1 MKIAISA
8 KSENMKETVEK
19 RFGRAQGFILYDTDT
34 KTVTYKS
41 NEQNLNA
48 AQGAGIQTA
57 QNVANMNAEAII
69 SGHCGPKAFQV
80 LTAADVKIYTVAN
93 GTVIEDAIKQ
103 LEEGKLQISGGA
115 DVEGHW

>member
-8 KSENMKETVEK
+8 KSDNLKETVDT
-19 RFGRAQGFILYDTDT
+19 RFGRAQGFVIYDTAT
-34 KTVTYKS
+34 KTAKYHS

-57 QNVANMNAEAII
+57 QNVSTLNADAVI

-80 LTAADVKIYTVAN
+80 LQAADIKIYTVAN

-103 LEEGKLQISGGA
+103 LEDGKLQVAGGA
-115 DVEGHW
+115 DVQGHW

>member
-8 KSENMKETVEK
+8 KSDSLKETVDT

-34 KTVTYKS
+34 KSTSYHS

-57 QNVANMNAEAII
+57 QNVVNLNANAVI
-69 SGHCGPKAFQV
+69 SGHCGPKAFTV
-80 LTAADVKIYTVAN
+80 LKAGDIKIYTVPN
-93 GTVIEDAIKQ
+93 GTIIEEAIKQ
-103 LEEGKLQISGGA
+103 LENGELTMAGGA
-115 DVEGHW
+115 DVQGHW